1 MWQNYHSRQ
10 LPITTFLGDDMSGL
24 FSKPKAPPVTQA
36 PPTPIIDQVQVDR
49 NQADLLRRRRGRAAT
64 DLTSSAPAATTAA
77 GTTGAVASQTL
88 LGS

>member
-10 LPITTFLGDDMSGL
+10 LPITTFLGDNMSGL

-36 PPTPIIDQVQVDR
+36 PPTPIVDQVQVDR
-49 NQADLLRRRRGRAAT
+49 NQADLLARRRGRAAT
-64 DLTSSAPAATTAA
+64 DLTSSAPANL
-77 GTTGAVASQTL
+77 GTTGAVASKTL